1 MREKIT
7 GDGEKGQVYTLEAFA
22 ASFLLLLAVLFAIQ
36 SSAITTIAESTSTRE
51 VEKQQQYIAQGV
63 LETTDEPGDLRKMVL
78 YWDINKELYHNS
90 GDNGVYDVRNSNTL
104 SDALPNNE
112 FGDTVNTFMLDEG
125 IAANVNIV
133 YYTENSDGTFS
144 QESRSL
150 ITMGTPSEN
159 AFTASKTIPLF
170 DDDTF
175 VNEDNSS
182 SGQKLK
188 ENEEDFYIK
197 DVDPSSN
204 TYNLV
209 RVEIITWEI

>member
-1 MREKIT
+1 MK
-7 GDGEKGQVYTLEAFA
+7 GNGEKGQVYTLEAFA

-36 SSAITTIAESTSTRE
+36 SSAIAPITESTSTRD
-51 VEKQQQYIAQGV
+51 VEQQQQYIAQGV

-78 YWDINKELYHNS
+78 YWDINKESYHNS
-90 GDNGVYDVRNSNTL
+90 GDNGVYDVRNSNSL
-104 SDALPNNE
+104 SDALPNNK
-112 FGDTVNTFMLDEG
+112 FGDTVDTFMLDKG
-125 IAANVNIV
+125 IAANVNLV

-144 QESRSL
+144 QETRSL

-197 DVDPSSN
+197 DVDSSSN

-209 RVEIITWEI
+209 RVEIITWKI

>member
-36 SSAITTIAESTSTRE
+36 SSAITPIAESTSTRE

-209 RVEIITWEI
+209 RVEITTWEI